1 MEQDPRS
8 YPVAILAGGD
18 APELVH
24 HQQTPAYVK
33 SYEQQQPYYQ
43 NQYPQSHTVLD
54 TEEASEPKEKR
65 ICGVRLSIL
74 FFITTGLL
82 VLVIAALAL
91 VGGLLGSKI
100 SSLETS
106 YPALAS
112 NVAAISGGN
121 TNSGGTDGSNSN
133 NPPAD
138 NNDNSGAGTSL
149 PTQTISAPVT
159 YSTNIAVEGYR
170 YLGCYYDDTQR
181 LLIDQPVKGNSSMT
195 NLLCSRICSGFKYF
209 GTEIG
214 IDCYCGNR
222 IEERAVSPKANEWDC
237 SVKCPGNNRGR
248 KEVCGGDWSISIW
261 EKTD

>member
-1 MEQDPRS
+1 MMEQDPRS
-8 YPVAILAGGD
+8 YPVAIVPGGD
-18 APELVH
+18 APEVH
-24 HQQTPAYVK
+24 HQRDQAYVK
-33 SYEQQQPYYQ
+33 SYEQQPYYQ
-43 NQYPQSHTVLD
+43 NQYPRSHTVLG
-54 TEEASEPKEKR
+54 TEDPVEPKEKR

-112 NVAAISGGN
+112 NVAAISGGSTN
-121 TNSGGTDGSNSN
+121 GGNSNDAPVDNNSNSGTGTPSSS
-133 NPPAD
+133 P
-138 NNDNSGAGTSL
+138 SQTS
-149 PTQTISAPVT
+149 SAPVT
-159 YSTNIAVEGYR
+159 YSTNVVVDGYR
-170 YLGCYYDDTQR
+170 YVGCYYDNDSQR

-195 NLLCSRICSGFKYF
+195 NVMCSRICTGFKYF

-214 IDCYCGNR
+214 IDCYCGNS
-222 IEERAVSPKANEWDC
+222 IAGGAVNPKANEWDC

-248 KEVCGGDWSISIW
+248 KEICGGDWSISIW
-261 EKTD
+261 ERTN